1 MVEKEKSDL
10 ILSDGRAINFDLTK
24 LKIKEWRDYVRNE
37 SPEPED
43 DDGIIAKT
51 CELTAEE
58 IGDLN
63 FLDYR
68 RLIKAFTDK
77 TANPLAEE
85 AT

>member
-1 MVEKEKSDL
+1 MADKEKSDL

-43 DDGIIAKT
+43 DDEIIAKT
-51 CELTAEE
+51 CELTSEE
-58 IGDLN
+58 IGELN

-68 RLIKAFTDK
+68 KLIKAFTDK
-77 TANPLAEE
+77 TVNPLPDE

>member
-1 MVEKEKSDL
+1 MSEKVTSDL
-10 ILSDGRAINFDLTK
+10 VLSDGRAVNFDLTK
-24 LKIKEWRDYVRNE
+24 LKIKEWREYVRNE
-37 SPEPED
+37 NPTPED
-43 DDGIIAKT
+43 DDEIIAKT
-51 CELTAEE
+51 CELTAGE

-77 TANPLAEE
+77 TANPLPEE